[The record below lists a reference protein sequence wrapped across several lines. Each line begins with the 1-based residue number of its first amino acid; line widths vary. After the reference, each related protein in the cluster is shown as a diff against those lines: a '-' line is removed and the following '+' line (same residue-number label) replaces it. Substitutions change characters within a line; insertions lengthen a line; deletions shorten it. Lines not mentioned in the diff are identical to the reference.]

1 VTSRCQRWLGALLCA
16 VLLIPSTARAADDP
30 LRALQWN
37 LDMVGATQ
45 AWPVTTGAGV
55 LVAVI
60 DTGVDAAHPDLAGN
74 VIAGPDLVDGD
85 ASPDDE
91 NGHGTHV
98 IGIIAAHAGNG
109 IGIAGAAPGVRVLAI
124 RALDA
129 DGRGDLGAVARGVD
143 AAVAAGARVINL
155 SLTAGPTAPEM
166 LVPGNALA
174 DAIQRAI
181 DAGVVVVA
189 AAGNDAL
196 PICEQPQLGP
206 GLVCVAAVDRQAQRS
221 GYSNYGIRVDLVA
234 PGGDDADGIIST
246 FPGGDYAEMQGTSQA
261 TPMVS
266 AEAALLL
273 SLGLPAPQVIDRIEA
288 TTRDLGDPGVDL
300 TYGHGLIDIAAAV
313 GGLRPPAVPRTAPST
328 SISLWAHAPAR
339 VRIGTLLRR
348 GLAVRCRISVAAP
361 CSVRLT
367 TAHGATL
374 ARATRALRAGVTSI
388 VRARAIRVAR
398 GRLRRARKIRATVIA
413 TTPGATPIRR
423 RVLLKR

>member
-1 VTSRCQRWLGALLCA
+1 
-16 VLLIPSTARAADDP
+16 VLTPSTARAADDP
-30 LRALQWN
+30 FRALQWN
-37 LDMVGATQ
+37 LDMVHAAQ

-60 DTGVDAAHPDLAGN
+60 DTGVDAAHPDLAGS
-74 VIAGPDLVDGD
+74 VIAGPDLIDGD
-85 ASPDDE
+85 ATPDDA

-98 IGIIAAHAGNG
+98 TGIIVAHADNG
-109 IGIAGAAPGVRVLAI
+109 IGIVGAAPGARVLAI

-129 DGRGDLGAVARGVD
+129 DGQGDTDTVARGVD

-155 SLTAGPTAPEM
+155 SLTAGPTAAQI

-206 GLVCVAAVDRQAQRS
+206 GLICVAAVDRQAQRS
-221 GYSNYGIRVDLVA
+221 DYSNYGIRVDLVA
-234 PGGDDADGIIST
+234 PGGGGADGILST

-266 AEAALLL
+266 AEAALLIA
-273 SLGLPAPQVIDRIEA
+273 LGLSAAQAIDRIEA

-300 TYGHGLIDIAAAV
+300 TYGHGLIDIGAAV
-313 GGLRPPAVPRTAPST
+313 GAFRPPPSVPRSAPST
-328 SISLWAHAPAR
+328 STSLWAHAPAR
-339 VRIGTLLRR
+339 LRIGTLLRR
-348 GLAVRCRISVAAP
+348 GLAVRCRISIAAP
-361 CSVRLT
+361 CSIRLT
-367 TAHGATL
+367 TANGATL
-374 ARATRALRAGVTSI
+374 ARAKRVLRAGVTSV
-388 VRARAIRVAR
+388 VRARATRTAR
-398 GRLRRARKIRATVIA
+398 RRLRRARMIRATMTA